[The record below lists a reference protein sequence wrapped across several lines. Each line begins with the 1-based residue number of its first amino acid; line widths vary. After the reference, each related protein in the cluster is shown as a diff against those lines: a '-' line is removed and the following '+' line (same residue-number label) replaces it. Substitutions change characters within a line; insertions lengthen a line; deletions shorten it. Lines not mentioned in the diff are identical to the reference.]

1 MTAEAYE
8 ENDPFDNYSDETEV
22 GVGFS
27 DTTLLAVSV
36 LGFVVMAFFVYITI
50 VSRVAASSA
59 ENAMAK
65 KGGGDGGELLDY
77 EEELLRSD
85 VASLNRAQR
94 RLRAKAV
101 MKRERRAATTTED
114 TTHHHEEE
122 EVEED
127 DDHQALSRKERE
139 KAAKATEKRE
149 RHLND
154 ETRREEQRQ
163 AVAAAKEDKKR
174 RLELEAKRA
183 REEKLRRE
191 EQLEQEKVKQ
201 FNQWNTFLASPDGTN
216 SLSVQDWVQ
225 ELQHNGAVAVP
236 LKDLTIRF
244 DCSMEHVKER
254 ICQLVDAGRINGVI
268 DEETLYLLSHA
279 QLLSLA
285 SFVASNGEV
294 SLGDLAEET
303 RRLLSPQQ

>member
-1 MTAEAYE
+1 MSASSGD
-8 ENDPFDNYSDETEV
+8 DPFDNYSDGTEV

-36 LGFVVMAFFVYITI
+36 LGFAVTAYLVYSII
-50 VSRVAASSA
+50 VSRVSASA
-59 ENAMAK
+59 EAIP
-65 KGGGDGGELLDY
+65 KGGEDGELDY

-85 VASLNRAQR
+85 VSSLNRAQR
-94 RLRAKAV
+94 RARAKAL
-101 MKRERRAATTTED
+101 MKRERLVAAED
-114 TTHHHEEE
+114 THHEEE
-122 EVEED
+122 ED
-127 DDHQALSRKERE
+127 HGDNDGGNHHQALSRKERE
-139 KAAKATEKRE
+139 KAAKATEKKE
-149 RHLND
+149 RQLND
-154 ETRREEQRQ
+154 EMRREEQRQ
-163 AVAAAKEDKKR
+163 AVEAAKEDKKK

-183 REEKLRRE
+183 REEKIRRE
-191 EQLEQEKVKQ
+191 EQLAQQKVTQ
-201 FNQWNTFLASPDGTN
+201 YNQWNTFLASPDGSN

-225 ELQHNGAVAVP
+225 ELQYKGAVAVP
-236 LKDLTIRF
+236 LKELTARF
-244 DCSMEHVKER
+244 DCSMDHVKER

-294 SLGDLAEET
+294 SLRDLAEET